1 MTEKK
6 KDKVRE
12 VVQDREKKVHAL
24 NHFWMLYP
32 LLCLVALPHWA
43 VVAETLCGSELVD
56 TLQFVCGDRGFYFS
70 KSSSYIK
77 YKYSIKKQSKG
88 IVEECC
94 FRSCDLQLLE
104 SYCASPRTS
113 RSVPPLTTIR
123 PQDEN
128 LKTSYKETSKSAK
141 WISELLGL
149 KTMAEIR
156 ASLGNQHVIRDLSPS
171 QSQTSLMA
179 LLSKSP
185 KKVPELQITNLR

>member
-1 MTEKK
+1 MNPTHSSICCNCAL
-6 KDKVRE
+6 
-12 VVQDREKKVHAL
+12 KVHAL

-32 LLCLVALPHWA
+32 LLCLLAVPQWA

-77 YKYSIKKQSKG
+77 YKYSIKRQSKG

-113 RSVPPLTTIR
+113 RSVPPLATVR
-123 PQDEN
+123 PQEEN
-128 LKTSYKETSKSAK
+128 LEKSYKETSNSGK
-141 WISELLGL
+141 WISKLLGR
-149 KTMAEIR
+149 KIMAESGDSPGSQSVMR
-156 ASLGNQHVIRDLSPS
+156 NLSPS
-171 QSQTSLMA
+171 QSQTPLMA
-179 LLSKSP
+179 LLSKLP
-185 KKVPELQITNLR
+185 KKAPELQITNLR